1 MTHRYLVLIVR
12 QAKVGVH
19 GYGQYTYVLIA
30 SRIGPSID
38 LRGLVQGHFGEP
50 MEQRVCVDVGVV
62 KLDLLG
68 RNLEGLV
75 VEHFAGEGLP
85 LLYELGAQLHVV

>member
-1 MTHRYLVLIVR
+1 MSHRYLVLIVR
-12 QAKVGVH
+12 HAKVGVQ
-19 GYGQYTYVLIA
+19 GYSQYTYILIA

-38 LRGLVQGHFGEP
+38 LRGLVQGHFGET
-50 MEQRVCVDVGVV
+50 MEQRVCVDIGVI

-68 RNLEGLV
+68 RNLVGLV

-85 LLYELGAQLHVV
+85 FLYELGAQLHVV